1 MNKAR
6 TGHVSA
12 GSVKQMRDGNRGQ
25 KLGLPL
31 THLTSNPR
39 VKQGT
44 RKRPLVS
51 FFVPLFSVSSVF
63 LFNFFSKY
71 KTAITLERWL
81 KGGRQTREGGDAESL
96 YD

>member
-63 LFNFFSKY
+63 LFSNY
-71 KTAITLERWL
+71 AGEMVERRETD
-81 KGGRQTREGGDAESL
+81 KGGRGCGESM
-96 YD
+96 